1 MNIFFKWFNQTKSN
15 KERLLL
21 SAKKEKHFLEMKS
34 IWEKSSEF
42 SIPEYPD
49 TQQEWISLQRKIR
62 IAESGKEKKSI
73 NPFLIFFSKPQYV
86 VAFSCVLLA
95 FLITTVVMM
104 QMTNPTD
111 YITANKQKST
121 VVLQDSSIVQL
132 NSGSRLSVPVNF
144 GKNTRTVSL
153 EGEAYFEVENGPL
166 NFIIHTDIGQITVL
180 GTKFNVRSRYPRM
193 EVIVNEGMV
202 EVTSTTLLKDSSVI
216 ITKGEMVLCK
226 AGQYPDLSRSV
237 GINQYPGWL
246 NNKMTLRESELSEV
260 FREIEHRFDVR
271 IIQDDKQLDQ
281 LKISGLFEASDLDS
295 LMSSVCNLIEK
306 EYRSENDKII
316 IYDIED
322 KKGKY

>member
-1 MNIFFKWFNQTKSN
+1 MGWQ
-15 KERLLL
+15 
-21 SAKKEKHFLEMKS
+21 
-34 IWEKSSEF
+34 
-42 SIPEYPD
+42 
-49 TQQEWISLQRKIR
+49 
-62 IAESGKEKKSI
+62 
-73 NPFLIFFSKPQYV
+73 
-86 VAFSCVLLA
+86 
-95 FLITTVVMM
+95 
-104 QMTNPTD
+104 
-111 YITANKQKST
+111 
-121 VVLQDSSIVQL
+121 
-132 NSGSRLSVPVNF
+132 
-144 GKNTRTVSL
+144 
-153 EGEAYFEVENGPL
+153 
-166 NFIIHTDIGQITVL
+166 
-180 GTKFNVRSRYPRM
+180 PRM
-193 EVIVNEGMV
+193 EVIVDEGMV